1 MSRKSISN
9 FVKEIKAFA
18 GDALNLVIKDGVGEL
33 TIYDYIDPYWGISA
47 DSVVKALA
55 GQELT
60 KLIVRVNSPG
70 GDVFE
75 GIAIYNFL
83 RSRSYPV
90 ETINDGWAA
99 SIASI
104 ILMSGSVVKSSARAM
119 VMIHDPWCMA
129 GGNAKELRSVADML
143 DKTANELRQIY
154 ITKSGIPE
162 ADVTFMMAEETWL
175 SAQEALD
182 LKLIDEIIGED
193 SSEEDDALQNSHSKH
208 RVAKALYNRTPD
220 LPDRKVKAD
229 EKLQN
234 KTSDEISRAKA
245 KALNEIS
252 AIL

>member
-104 ILMSGSVVKSSARAM
+104 ILMAGSVVKSSARAM
-119 VMIHDPWCMA
+119 IMIHDPWCMA
-129 GGNAKELRSVADML
+129 GGNAKELRACADLL
-143 DKTANELRQIY
+143 DKTGNELRQIY

-175 SAQEALD
+175 TAQEALD
-182 LKLIDEIIGED
+182 LKLVDEITGEA
-193 SSEEDDALQNSHSKH
+193 SSEGDVMQNSLSKH
-208 RVAKALYNRTPD
+208 KVAKALYNRTPD
-220 LPDRKVKAD
+220 FPEVKNNVEDKPLEKSNAD
-229 EKLQN
+229 
-234 KTSDEISRAKA
+234 ISRAKA
-245 KALNEIS
+245 KALNALA
-252 AIL
+252 AIT